1 LYPHKR
7 NLFFFRVGF
16 VGWLVGWLVRG
27 GSSSKRE
34 REKKKQRSDDDDDD
48 DDEFLD
54 DFTKEPRCGKRR

>member
-1 LYPHKR
+1 MLV
-7 NLFFFRVGF
+7 LS
-16 VGWLVGWLVRG
+16 VGWLVGWG

-54 DFTKEPRCGKRR
+54 DFTKEARCGKRW